1 MPPADSPTSV
11 DADDP
16 LVSIDD
22 LAREWQVT
30 SATVAPLV
38 ASGRMRSLDGGRI
51 VREGQLDVPCVRRSW
66 AEALRVN
73 SPGAERRIDL
83 SFADGVHPAF
93 AVAYEFYNAVV
104 YGDADVVLQLS
115 SAESRSLGPQALVAA
130 WREHLGDALDD
141 GISITSGVYRLDPYP
156 GVGVR
161 LIREAPPI
169 AVVVD
174 KPTPVWPAGL
184 IPLKEEPDGWRVDLE
199 TARLDVDWTQL
210 TQTPLPD

>member
-1 MPPADSPTSV
+1 MRAANPDAPGDDS
-11 DADDP
+11 DP
-16 LVSIDD
+16 LVSVDD

-38 ASGRMRSLDGGRI
+38 TSGRMPSLDGGRI
-51 VREGQLDVPCVRRSW
+51 VREGRLDVPCVRRSW
-66 AEALRVN
+66 AEALRVD
-73 SPGAERRIDL
+73 SPGAARRVDL

-104 YGDADVVLQLS
+104 DGDADAVHRFS
-115 SAESRSLGPQALVAA
+115 SAESRSLESQTLLAA
-130 WREHLGDALDD
+130 WREHLSDALDD

-184 IPLKEEPDGWRVDLE
+184 IPLQEGPDGWRVDLE

-210 TQTPLPD
+210 MQTSLPD

>member
-1 MPPADSPTSV
+1 MAPADRAASV
-11 DADDP
+11 DTNDP

-38 ASGRMRSLDGGRI
+38 ASGRMLSLDGGRI
-51 VREGQLDVPCVRRSW
+51 VREGRLDVPCVRRSW
-66 AEALRVN
+66 AEALRVD
-73 SPGAERRIDL
+73 SPGAARRIDL
-83 SFADGVHPAF
+83 SFTDRVHPAF
-93 AVAYEFYNAVV
+93 AVAYQFYNAVV
-104 YGDADVVLQLS
+104 DGDADVVLSLS
-115 SAESRSLGPQALVAA
+115 STESRSLGPQALLVA

-141 GISITSGVYRLDPYP
+141 GVSITSGVYRLDPYP
-156 GVGVR
+156 AVGVR

-174 KPTPVWPAGL
+174 KATPVWPAGL
-184 IPLKEEPDGWRVDLE
+184 IPLKEEADGWRADLE